1 MPEEAPVTTQ
11 FMQPSPVPSAPLAV
25 RGPPRYPGRVSLER
39 ENARLL
45 AQAAAL
51 SGDADVL
58 RSALPWRD
66 AEPAERLAA
75 ADELFA
81 LVPALT
87 AGWSD
92 DMYARARSLDRF
104 SPDTIEILR
113 RMRTG
118 A

>member
-1 MPEEAPVTTQ
+1 
-11 FMQPSPVPSAPLAV
+11 
-25 RGPPRYPGRVSLER
+25 VSLER

-45 AQAAAL
+45 AQATAL
-51 SGDADVL
+51 SGDEDVL

-75 ADELFA
+75 AAELFA

-92 DMYARARSLDRF
+92 DMYSRVRTLGRF
-104 SPDTIEILR
+104 SPDTIAILR
-113 RMRTG
+113 RLRTG